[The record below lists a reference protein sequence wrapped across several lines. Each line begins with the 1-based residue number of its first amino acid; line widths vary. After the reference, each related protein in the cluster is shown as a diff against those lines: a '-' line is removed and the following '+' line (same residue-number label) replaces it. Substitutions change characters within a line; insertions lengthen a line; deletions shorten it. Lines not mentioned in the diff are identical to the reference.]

1 MIAGGKGVGAPGFPG
16 CSLCVCSVTWV
27 TSLAVT
33 SQQNAPGVSPCPCAL
48 HQGIHRREVANIMTA
63 KH

>member
-16 CSLCVCSVTWV
+16 CRLCVCSVTWV
-27 TSLAVT
+27 TSLAV
-33 SQQNAPGVSPCPCAL
+33 APGASPCPCAL
-48 HQGIHRREVANIMTA
+48 HQDRHRREVANIMTA